1 VSVAGGESGGDD
13 TRAFGDGTIG
23 LVRCNGSGR
32 VKVRL
37 VDSQADAG
45 HQVPAGKT
53 DCRGEGERRHWRLLE
68 GCGSHRDG

>member
-1 VSVAGGESGGDD
+1 MEVG
-13 TRAFGDGTIG
+13 
-23 LVRCNGSGR
+23 CNGSGR